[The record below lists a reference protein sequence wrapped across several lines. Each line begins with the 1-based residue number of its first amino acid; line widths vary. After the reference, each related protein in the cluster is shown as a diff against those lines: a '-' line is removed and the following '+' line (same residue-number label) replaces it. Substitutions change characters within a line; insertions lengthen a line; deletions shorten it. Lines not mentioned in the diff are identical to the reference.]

1 MKKVM
6 NYRNKEKNE
15 AEINITPMLDVVF
28 IMLIFF
34 IVTTSFS
41 KESGISINR
50 PTKQN
55 MPTEKSVTAVI
66 KISEAGQIAINQTS
80 VDKSAIRAVIT
91 KLRAENPNLSTLII
105 PQTGASTG
113 DLISVMD
120 QVKQAKI
127 EKISIATQTK
137 S

>member
-1 MKKVM
+1 M